1 MLPTS
6 FVKKKRPVRQIFK
19 SIAAAKIIKFVKL
32 LVYESESIKK
42 RTRKIVKKNYRN
54 DGKEFV
60 P

>member
-1 MLPTS
+1 M
-6 FVKKKRPVRQIFK
+6 FK

-32 LVYESESIKK
+32 LVYDSESIKK